1 MMSKSAEKYIE
12 LRKQNHNS
20 IIGLYVFL
28 AIVLLTFLF
37 VLFI

>member
-1 MMSKSAEKYIE
+1 MSKVAEKHAR
-12 LRKQNHNS
+12 LRKENHNS